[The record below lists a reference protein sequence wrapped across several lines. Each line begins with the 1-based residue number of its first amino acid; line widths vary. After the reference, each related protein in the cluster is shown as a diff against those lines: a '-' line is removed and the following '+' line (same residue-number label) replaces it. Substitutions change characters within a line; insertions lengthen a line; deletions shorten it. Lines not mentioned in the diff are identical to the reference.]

1 MEKLKFKDEVLVYET
16 NPLAVFL
23 TNRNLLNP
31 LLDPPVQSKK
41 EEGAMRRI
49 LLMNIEE
56 ELKNFILEN
65 FIIDENPSQ
74 LDKNQSFLESG
85 IIDSTGILELVSFI
99 EEHYKITVEDE
110 DLIPDNLD
118 SLNNVV
124 NFINKKLKAFV
135 S

>member
-1 MEKLKFKDEVLVYET
+1 
-16 NPLAVFL
+16 
-23 TNRNLLNP
+23 
-31 LLDPPVQSKK
+31 
-41 EEGAMRRI
+41 
-49 LLMNIEE
+49 MNIEE
-56 ELKNFILEN
+56 ELKNFIFEN
-65 FIIDENPSQ
+65 FIVDENPSQ

-99 EEHYKITVEDE
+99 EEQYNITVEDE

-124 NFINKKLKAFV
+124 NFINKKLKAVV